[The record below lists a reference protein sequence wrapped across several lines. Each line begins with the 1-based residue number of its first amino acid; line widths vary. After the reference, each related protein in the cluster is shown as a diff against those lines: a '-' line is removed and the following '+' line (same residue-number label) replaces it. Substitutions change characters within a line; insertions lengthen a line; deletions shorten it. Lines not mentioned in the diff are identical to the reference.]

1 MAYFTGMRRGELL
14 SLKWEQVNLAEKS
27 ITLRAG
33 TTKNDRRRVVFMEG
47 ELLDAIQKQ
56 KRYRDTFVPSCPLV
70 FFRLVREGGET
81 RAVPITSF
89 RTAWENALK
98 KVGLEGRLF
107 HDFRRT
113 GVRNLVR
120 SGVPQTV
127 AMKVSGH
134 LTPSVFSRY
143 DITSETDLIE
153 AASKV
158 DALYKTVAER
168 LQTAEAGLGKGE

>member
-1 MAYFTGMRRGELL
+1 MQPVIAQFINVAPP
-14 SLKWEQVNLAEKS
+14 SAS
-27 ITLRAG
+27 
-33 TTKNDRRRVVFMEG
+33 
-47 ELLDAIQKQ
+47 AI
-56 KRYRDTFVPSCPLV
+56 
-70 FFRLVREGGET
+70 
-81 RAVPITSF
+81 ASF

-98 KVGLEGRLF
+98 RVGLEGRLF

-143 DITSETDLIE
+143 DNTSETDLIE

-158 DALYKTVAER
+158 DALCKTVAER
-168 LQTAEAGLGKGE
+168 LQTVEDGLGKGK